1 MILVDFNQI
10 MIANLMMQL
19 GNHKNAEVDENM
31 LRHMILNSIRSNR
44 TKFMAEFG
52 EIIIC
57 ADDKNYWRRSAFP
70 YYKAS
75 RRKSR
80 EDSELDW
87 NAIFTALNKIREEIK
102 TFFPY
107 KVIQIDTAEAD
118 DIIGTIVHKEGTIM
132 NSGEKIL
139 ILSSDK
145 DYIQLHKYGNVSQY
159 NPALKK
165 YVKHSNPELYL
176 LEHIIKG
183 DAGDGVPNILSPD
196 NCFVVGE
203 RQKPITQKRLNSF
216 MDVASMS
223 EEVLRNYKRNESMI
237 NLSLVPERI
246 QEKILEKYEEVN
258 AKNRSKLFNYFIAN
272 KLNNLMEN
280 ITDF

>member
-52 EIIIC
+52 EIVIC
-57 ADDKNYWRRSAFP
+57 ADDKNYWRRSSFP

-87 NAIFTALNKIREEIK
+87 NAIFTSLNKIREEIK

-145 DYIQLHKYGNVSQY
+145 DYIQLHKYGNVTQY

-183 DAGDGVPNILSPD
+183 DAGDGIPNILSPD
-196 NCFVVGE
+196 NCFVIGE
-203 RQKPITQKRLNSF
+203 RQKPITQKRMISF
-216 MDVASMS
+216 MNTAGMS

-246 QEKILEKYEEVN
+246 KEQIIEKYEEVN
-258 AKNRSKLFNYFIAN
+258 TNNRSKLFNYFIAN
-272 KLNNLMEN
+272 NLNNLMEN

>member
-1 MILVDFNQI
+1 M
-10 MIANLMMQL
+10 
-19 GNHKNAEVDENM
+19 
-31 LRHMILNSIRSNR
+31 
-44 TKFMAEFG
+44 
-52 EIIIC
+52 
-57 ADDKNYWRRSAFP
+57 
-70 YYKAS
+70 
-75 RRKSR
+75 
-80 EDSELDW
+80 
-87 NAIFTALNKIREEIK
+87 
-102 TFFPY
+102 
-107 KVIQIDTAEAD
+107 
-118 DIIGTIVHKEGTIM
+118 
-132 NSGEKIL
+132 
-139 ILSSDK
+139 
-145 DYIQLHKYGNVSQY
+145 SQY

>member
-44 TKFMAEFG
+44 TKFTAEFG

-57 ADDKNYWRRSAFP
+57 ADDKNYWRRASFP

-87 NAIFTALNKIREEIK
+87 NAIFTSLNKIREEIK

-183 DAGDGVPNILSPD
+183 DAGDGIPNILSSD

-203 RQKPITQKRLNSF
+203 RQKPITQKRLISF
-216 MDVASMS
+216 MNTATMS
-223 EEVLRNYKRNESMI
+223 EEVLRNYKRNESLI
-237 NLSLVPERI
+237 NLSLVPDRI
-246 QEKILEKYEEVN
+246 KEKITEKYDEVN
-258 AKNRSKLFNYFIAN
+258 TNNRSKLFNYFIAN
-272 KLNNLMEN
+272 NLNNLMEN

>member
-44 TKFMAEFG
+44 TKFMNEFG

-57 ADDKNYWRRSAFP
+57 ADDKNYWRRSTFP

-75 RRKSR
+75 RRKNR

-87 NAIFTALNKIREEIK
+87 NAIFTSLNKIRDEIK

-176 LEHIIKG
+176 LEHVIKG
-183 DAGDGVPNILSPD
+183 DGGDGIPNILSPD
-196 NCFVVGE
+196 NCFVIGE
-203 RQKPITQKRLNSF
+203 RQKPITQKRMLSF
-216 MDVASMS
+216 MNTATMS
-223 EEVLRNYKRNESMI
+223 EEVLRNYKRNESLI

-246 QEKILEKYEEVN
+246 KEQIIEKYEEVN
-258 AKNRSKLFNYFIAN
+258 TNNRSKLFNYFIAN
-272 KLNNLMEN
+272 NLNNLMEN

>member
-1 MILVDFNQI
+1 
-10 MIANLMMQL
+10 
-19 GNHKNAEVDENM
+19 
-31 LRHMILNSIRSNR
+31 MILNSIRSNR